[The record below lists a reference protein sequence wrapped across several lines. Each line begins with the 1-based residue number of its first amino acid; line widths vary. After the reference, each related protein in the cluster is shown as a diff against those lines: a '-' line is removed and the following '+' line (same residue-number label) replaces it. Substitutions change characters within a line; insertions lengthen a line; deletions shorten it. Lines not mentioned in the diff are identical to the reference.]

1 MLLFKEITN
10 MRGDRLKK
18 LRQEKK
24 LTQEQLGKIIHVS
37 KVSISGYESGDRTP
51 DTENLSR
58 LANYFEVTTDYLLGR
73 TDNPQGYGEFDPI
86 AEHNRLLKK
95 YGIEDSG
102 FFDIE
107 KWRQMGPDDLKQLED
122 YFEFIVSKAK
132 EREKEDRDSE

>member
-1 MLLFKEITN
+1 MLLVKEKSL
-10 MRGDRLKK
+10 MDGARLKR
-18 LRQEKK
+18 LRKEKK
-24 LTQEQLGKIIHVS
+24 LTQAELGEIINVS

-51 DTENLSR
+51 DTDNLR
-58 LANYFEVTTDYLLGR
+58 RMADYFEVTTDYLLGR
-73 TDNPQGYGEFDPI
+73 TDNPKGYETDFDPI

-107 KWRQMGPDDLKQLED
+107 KWKQMGPEELKQLED

-132 EREKEDRDSE
+132 EKNKDSE

>member
-1 MLLFKEITN
+1 

-58 LANYFEVTTDYLLGR
+58 LANYFEVTTDR
-73 TDNPQGYGEFDPI
+73 
-86 AEHNRLLKK
+86 
-95 YGIEDSG
+95 
-102 FFDIE
+102 
-107 KWRQMGPDDLKQLED
+107 
-122 YFEFIVSKAK
+122 
-132 EREKEDRDSE
+132 